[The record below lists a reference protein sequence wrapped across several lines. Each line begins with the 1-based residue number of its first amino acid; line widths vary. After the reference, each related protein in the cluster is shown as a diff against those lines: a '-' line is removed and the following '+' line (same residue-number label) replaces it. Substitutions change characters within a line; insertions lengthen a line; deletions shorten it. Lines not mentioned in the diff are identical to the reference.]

1 MNKFIVKLSFVILLF
16 VGALLNVFPQN
27 FMDLKDDI
35 YSYIDTWH
43 DEGILKNLPS
53 VRPYPPQLIVKFL
66 NRVKARGTVVDKEIA
81 AYYLRKMEGAK
92 AFKASVTALA
102 NTTVAKDR
110 SSGVASLVY
119 NFQYYL
125 TPSVMAGGNVR
136 VNLLDRPDGEVF
148 PYGFRR
154 DYDFI
159 EDGASV
165 TWGSKTFD
173 VRQGIYTFFS
183 IYTDKIRFQSGMV
196 RTSFGPFFDDGAIV
210 SSDAPMAGHFS
221 FLWELPGF
229 NYFALFLNLSAST
242 NRGTGRF
249 PGKYF
254 FLHGLRFFVAPWL
267 DVSILESVVWG
278 KRLELLYLMPA
289 AILFDSQGIVGFYD
303 NSLLGITAGVSL
315 GNVHIPLV
323 FYADD
328 LQFSD
333 MAAFHFNTKYKFSF
347 QTGISWAPT
356 IPLVKTLSLNYL
368 MVTPYM
374 YTHCSNEGIPGTS
387 GYSNYVNY
395 QNYTHLAT
403 NLGPGVQ
410 PNSDRTR
417 VDIVFLPRAFFRINL
432 FSQLIRH
439 GNASEGY
446 SSGDGTIFDD
456 GWISQNEH
464 IFSHLR
470 FLTQDRINYV
480 WQFGLNGNYLHIPLF
495 GMLELGLKA
504 GFVWQTSYVMD
515 KAKGCTDLENNQ
527 FVDLGVS
534 LSY

>member
-1 MNKFIVKLSFVILLF
+1 MLTKRWSILLF
-16 VGALLNVFPQN
+16 LSTVLLWNVFSQD

-35 YSYIDTWH
+35 YQYIDTWYR
-43 DEGILKNLPS
+43 EGLLKNLPS

-66 NRVKARGTVVDKEIA
+66 KRVEKRGTKIDREVA
-81 AYYLRKMEGAK
+81 SYYLKRLNGEKRIR
-92 AFKASVTALA
+92 
-102 NTTVAKDR
+102 NTVSAVADATIAKDR
-110 SSGVASLVY
+110 SSGVASVVY
-119 NFQYYL
+119 NFQYFL
-125 TPSVMAGGNVR
+125 TPSIMAGGNVR
-136 VNLLDRPDGEVF
+136 VNVLDRSQGEVF

-154 DYDFI
+154 GYDFI
-159 EDGASV
+159 EDDASISL
-165 TWGSKTFD
+165 GGKTFD

-183 IYTDKIRFQSGMV
+183 VYSDKIRFQSGMV
-196 RTSFGPFFDDGAIV
+196 RSSFGPFFDDGAIV

-254 FLHGLRFFVAPWL
+254 LLHGLRFFATPWL
-267 DVSILESVVWG
+267 DVSILESVMWG
-278 KRLELLYLMPA
+278 KRLELLYIMPT

-303 NSLLGITAGVSL
+303 NSLIGVTANL
-315 GNVHIPLV
+315 KFNTLHIPFV

-328 LQFSD
+328 LHFRD
-333 MAAFHFNTKYKFSF
+333 MVAFHFNTRYKFAM
-347 QTGISWAPT
+347 QAGISWAPVLPVFKS
-356 IPLVKTLSLNYL
+356 ISLNYL
-368 MVTPYM
+368 LVTPYM
-374 YTHCSNEGIPGTS
+374 YTHRSNDGVPGTA
-387 GYSNYVNY
+387 GYFDYVNY
-395 QNYTHLAT
+395 QNYTHLGT

-417 VDIVFLPRAFFRINL
+417 LEIEFLPEAFFRVNL

-446 SSGDGTIFDD
+446 SNGDGTIFDD
-456 GWISQNEH
+456 GWISSNEN

-480 WQFGLNGNYLHIPLF
+480 WQFGLSGEYLHIPIFDL
-495 GMLELGLKA
+495 LELNLKA
-504 GFVWQTSYVMD
+504 GFIWQTSYVVNRD
-515 KAKGCTDLENNQ
+515 AGYTDLDNNQ
-527 FVDLGVS
+527 FINLGISVS
-534 LSY
+534 Y